1 MNADSRDLAVEAGE
15 EMRDTRIAWARG
27 IEGDDV
33 MLAKTE
39 VG

>member
-1 MNADSRDLAVEAGE
+1 MNADSSDLAVEAGE

-27 IEGDDV
+27 IAGGDV
-33 MLAKTE
+33 MLAKTD